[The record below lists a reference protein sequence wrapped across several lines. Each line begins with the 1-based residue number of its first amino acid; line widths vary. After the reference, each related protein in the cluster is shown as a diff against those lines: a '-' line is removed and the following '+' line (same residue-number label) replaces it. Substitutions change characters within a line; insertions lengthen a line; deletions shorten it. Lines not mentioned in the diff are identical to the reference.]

1 MHGLYETD
9 VDCPPVPLALSPA
22 SVGLFL
28 SDGAGHDSWD
38 PPRDPATH
46 AKKNPA
52 KRGADSSK
60 SRISGGLIGESP
72 ALAQRAESAGVPAR
86 KELSVQSA
94 MTPGGAS
101 LVAGLV
107 LEIKVSG
114 ECQHS

>member
-1 MHGLYETD
+1 MSPPVHGLYETD

-52 KRGADSSK
+52 EAGF
-60 SRISGGLIGESP
+60 RIQARV
-72 ALAQRAESAGVPAR
+72 ALAGD
-86 KELSVQSA
+86 
-94 MTPGGAS
+94 
-101 LVAGLV
+101 
-107 LEIKVSG
+107 
-114 ECQHS
+114 